1 MAYTQANNIDEA
13 PSHKSGELILGW
25 IEDLSIENL
34 DNDHAHYVLGA
45 RTLFVKI
52 ISFPEIWTRG

>member
-1 MAYTQANNIDEA
+1 MAYTQANSINET

-25 IEDLSIENL
+25 IEDLRIDNL
-34 DNDHAHYVLGA
+34 ENDHAQYVLGA

-52 ISFPEIWTRG
+52 ISFPEIRTRG